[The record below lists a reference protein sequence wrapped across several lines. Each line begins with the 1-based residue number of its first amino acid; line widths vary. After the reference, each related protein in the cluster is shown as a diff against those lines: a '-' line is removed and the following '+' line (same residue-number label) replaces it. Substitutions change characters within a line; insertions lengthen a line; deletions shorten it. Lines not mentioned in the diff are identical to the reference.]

1 MNEFATFTPILSSD
15 PNDIRRYHEEHNI
28 PAWDNHFFDNYVGP
42 ITNPQNNENETKTD
56 EETTQPEYL
65 LEYYR
70 TIKEKVSPVFP
81 EIKMEENKVT
91 IPLKREPKQTNNI
104 LEQIRNLDVDDNDK
118 IYLEILA
125 EKESSFQPNVINKY
139 GYQGL
144 YQFGDLALKDIGY
157 TREDLENTYKQHEA
171 ALQLAKTNEK
181 RLKNI
186 LDTYEGKKFK
196 GIKITRNGIR
206 AAAHLL
212 GAATVKD
219 WFNETKKTKYA
230 QRGFV
235 DANGTHITKYL
246 SMYN

>member
-15 PNDIRRYHEEHNI
+15 PNDIRKYHEEHNI
-28 PAWDNHFFDNYVGP
+28 PAWDNEFFNNYVGP
-42 ITNPQNNENETKTD
+42 ISTAQSTEIKSD
-56 EETTQPEYL
+56 EEIKQPEYL
-65 LEYYR
+65 LEYYK
-70 TIKEKVSPVFP
+70 TIKEKVSPIFP
-81 EIKMEENKVT
+81 EIKMEENEVT
-91 IPLKREPKQTNNI
+91 IPLKREPKKTNNI
-104 LEQIRNLDVDDNDK
+104 LEQIRSLNIDDNDK
-118 IYLEILA
+118 LYLEILA

-157 TREDLENTYKQHEA
+157 TRKDLEDTYKQHEA
-171 ALQLAKTNEK
+171 ALKLAKANEK
-181 RLKNI
+181 RLKSI
-186 LDTYEGKKFK
+186 LDVYEGKNFK
-196 GIKITRNGIR
+196 GIKITKNGIR

-219 WFNETKKTKYA
+219 WFNGTKKTKYA
-230 QRGFV
+230 QRGFT